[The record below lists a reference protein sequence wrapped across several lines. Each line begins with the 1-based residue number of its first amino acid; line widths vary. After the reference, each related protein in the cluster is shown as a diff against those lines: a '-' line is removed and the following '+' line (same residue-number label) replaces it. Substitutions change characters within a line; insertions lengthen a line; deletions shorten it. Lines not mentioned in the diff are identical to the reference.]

1 MVSLQCMF
9 QFFSHWAHLQSQTV
23 SSCHFPFVSPMSMF
37 FLSFR
42 DRPCHNPSYFWPIV
56 IFPRAVPSPFFCCL
70 PQLPSP
76 KVNEADLLLV
86 KNALWAF
93 YCLEMRTVLFLGLWH
108 TSLSEVVSLLSFF
121 FSDPHFFLLLYCSGA
136 GGGLWAC
143 VNRTKRLEGKPE
155 L

>member
-37 FLSFR
+37 FSPLEIVPVTTYLTSDPLSSFLELFQALF
-42 DRPCHNPSYFWPIV
+42 S
-56 IFPRAVPSPFFCCL
+56 AVSLSCRHL
-70 PQLPSP
+70 

-86 KNALWAF
+86 KNALWTF
-93 YCLEMRTVLFLGLWH
+93 YCLEMRTVLFLCLWH
-108 TSLSEVVSLLSFF
+108 TSLSGVVSLLSFF
-121 FSDPHFFLLLYCSGA
+121 FSDPHFFLLLYCSGV
-136 GGGLWAC
+136 GGGLCAC